1 MLFRRRCHSDRHTPP
16 APGRPPAHRSGAQ
29 AVRVLAAAPA
39 VAVCAGVTGPATPA
53 VALVVGQARADD
65 RRTYLAAVGMLA
77 ATSTPVL
84 TQVRHWGQGKWLGSG
99 DRRGTAHLPSP
110 TSCLL
115 TCARAAVPFVAQAAL
130 AAVTRSAHGLGRAG
144 GGAHGLQLCPR
155 AHPPA
160 MSRSLLAARLSSHL
174 PPPPPCLPQCA
185 AVSAVVCARAGR
197 HKPEGH
203 SPSCTSQRGPVQPSS
218 QKQEPE
224 PPRPWSQWPC
234 TVQRQAGE
242 RGQGCGGGT
251 WAAGIREQGRTRQP
265 TLAVGPKGTRGAEFT
280 C

>member
-174 PPPPPCLPQCA
+174 PPSPVPPPVRSRECGGVCTCGQAQARGPLTKLHLA
-185 AVSAVVCARAGR
+185 AWPSPALLTEAGARAP
-197 HKPEGH
+197 KALVTVAMH
-203 SPSCTSQRGPVQPSS
+203 SAAAG
-218 QKQEPE
+218 
-224 PPRPWSQWPC
+224 W
-234 TVQRQAGE
+234 GE
-242 RGQGCGGGT
+242 RPGMWRWHVGSGNQG
-251 WAAGIREQGRTRQP
+251 AG
-265 TLAVGPKGTRGAEFT
+265 
-280 C
+280 